1 MSASSPSKLL
11 SVSLL
16 VLAEI
21 AGMSLWFS
29 SAAVLP
35 DMAREAAISPDRQA
49 LLSSGVQAG
58 FVLGALVS
66 SSGGIADRYDP
77 RRVFAGSALL
87 AALANTMLLVL
98 PLGGNLAILARFL
111 TGALLAGVYPVGM
124 KIVVGWGTRDRGFLV
139 GLLVG
144 ALTLGN
150 GLPYFASFLGGADWR
165 STIVAVSALAGV
177 GGLVVL
183 GVGLGPHH
191 ARAPTFDPGA
201 IRLAWTDRRIR
212 AAYLGY
218 FGHMWELFAFWAWIG
233 AASAVSYRASL
244 DTGAAESL
252 GKLTAFLTIALGA
265 LACVWAGRT
274 ADRIGKANV
283 AIIAMAV
290 SGTAAV
296 LTAATFGGPVWLT
309 FVLVMIWGIAVIPD
323 SAQFSA
329 LVADAAPPHLAGSL
343 MTFQTAIGFALT
355 ILTVQM
361 TPVVAHAIGWPL
373 VLAGLAIGPALGIVA
388 MLPLRVRKPA

>member
-49 LLSSGVQAG
+49 LLSSGGQAG

-77 RRVFAGSALL
+77 RRVFAVSALL

>member
-21 AGMSLWFS
+21 AGMSLWF
-29 SAAVLP
+29 
-35 DMAREAAISPDRQA
+35 MAREAAISPDRQA

-66 SSGGIADRYDP
+66 SIGGIADRYDP
-77 RRVFAGSALL
+77 RRVFAVSALL